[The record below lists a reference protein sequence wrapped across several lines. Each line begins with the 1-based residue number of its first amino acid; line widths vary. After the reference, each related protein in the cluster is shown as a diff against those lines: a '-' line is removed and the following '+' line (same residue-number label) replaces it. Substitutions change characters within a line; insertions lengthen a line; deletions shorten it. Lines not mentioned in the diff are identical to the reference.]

1 MTTRVALVGANGHGR
16 WHRRRLA
23 TRSDLTLVGIAE
35 PKPVDPDPPVP
46 PGTPVFPNHRDLLA
60 ATRPEVVIICTP
72 PGTHLP
78 IALDALAAGCDL
90 LLEKPPLLSLA
101 DHDLLSAALAEA
113 GRSCQVGFQ
122 ALGSAALDEL
132 RGVIASGALGTVTGV
147 AAVAAWQR
155 DDAYYTRSPWAGR
168 RGVDGA
174 LTNPLAHAVMQALA
188 VSDAALL
195 CRHMRITGSDPTR
208 DAYMA
213 AEQMGAEPPGRLE
226 VERYRTRAI
235 ESDDTAVLRLTVQG
249 GPSVVVAVTLAGEEF
264 IAGEVTVTGTRGS
277 ATLEYPTDRLMLP
290 GDPGPREVPG
300 RVDLLDNLL
309 AHRADR
315 AGVPLRAALSATVG
329 FTAVVEAL
337 GAAPAPVA
345 LGDDVVADL
354 GTGPGRIRSIRG
366 INAVLRR
373 AAAGLALPSE
383 LGVAWARPPHTENRM
398 QTTGS
403 IAHLK

>member
-1 MTTRVALVGANGHGR
+1 MTRVALVGANGHGR

-23 TRSDLTLVGIAE
+23 TRHDVTFVGMAE
-35 PKPVDPDPPVP
+35 PNPVDPDPPVP
-46 PGTPVFPNHRDLLA
+46 PGTPVFPDHHDLLA
-60 ATRPEVVIICTP
+60 ATRPDVVVICTP

-132 RGVIASGALGTVTGV
+132 RAAIAAGALGTVTGV
-147 AAVAAWQR
+147 GALAAWQR
-155 DDAYYTRSPWAGR
+155 DDAYYARTPWAGR

-188 VSDAALL
+188 VAN
-195 CRHMRITGSDPTR
+195 
-208 DAYMA
+208 
-213 AEQMGAEPPGRLE
+213 EPLTSLE
-226 VERYRTRAI
+226 VERYRTRDI

-264 IAGEVTVTGTRGS
+264 IAGELTVTGTRGS
-277 ATLEYPTDRLMLP
+277 ATLEYPTDRLRLP
-290 GDPGPREVPG
+290 GDTGPREVPG

-315 AGVPLRAALSATVG
+315 AGVPLRAPLSATAG

-337 GAAPAPVA
+337 AAAPVPVA
-345 LGDDVVADL
+345 LGDALVDDI

-373 AAAGLALPSE
+373 AADGLALPSE
-383 LGVAWARPPHTENRM
+383 LGVPWARPPHTENSL

-403 IAHLK
+403 VAHQK

>member
-1 MTTRVALVGANGHGR
+1 MTRVALVGANGHGR

-23 TRSDLTLVGIAE
+23 HRHDITFVGIAE
-35 PKPVDPDPPVP
+35 PNPVDPDPPVP

-60 ATRPEVVIICTP
+60 ATRPDVVVICTP

-101 DHDLLSAALAEA
+101 DHDLLSAALAES

-132 RGVIASGALGTVTGV
+132 RAAIAAGALGTVTGI
-147 AAVAAWQR
+147 AAVASWQR
-155 DDAYYTRSPWAGR
+155 DDAYYARSPWVGR

-188 VSDAALL
+188 VAPA
-195 CRHMRITGSDPTR
+195 T
-208 DAYMA
+208 
-213 AEQMGAEPPGRLE
+213 PGLLE
-226 VERYRTRAI
+226 VERYRTRPI
-235 ESDDTAVLRLTVQG
+235 ESDDTAVMRLTVQG
-249 GPSVVVAVTLAGEEF
+249 GPIVVVAVTLAGEEF
-264 IAGEVTVTGTRGS
+264 IAGELTVTGTRGS
-277 ATLEYPTDRLMLP
+277 ATLEYPTDRLRLP
-290 GDPGPREVPG
+290 GDAGPREVPG

-315 AGVPLRAALSATVG
+315 SGVRLRAALSATAG

-337 GAAPAPVA
+337 GAAPLPTA
-345 LGDDVVADL
+345 LGDDLVADI

-373 AAAGLALPSE
+373 AAEGLALPSE
-383 LGVAWARPPHTENRM
+383 LGVPWAGPPHTENRM

-403 IAHLK
+403 VAHQK